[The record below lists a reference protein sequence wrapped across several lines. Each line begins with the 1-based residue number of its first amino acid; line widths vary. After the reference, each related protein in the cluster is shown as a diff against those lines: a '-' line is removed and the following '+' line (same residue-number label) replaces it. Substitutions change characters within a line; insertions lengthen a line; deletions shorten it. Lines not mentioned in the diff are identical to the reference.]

1 MFLGAFD
8 EVHAGCT
15 YKKSVKKK
23 KTNLYDISFSIMSGH
38 SLK

>member
-15 YKKSVKKK
+15 YKKSVKKI
-23 KTNLYDISFSIMSGH
+23 TNLYDISFSIMSGH